1 MCMQG
6 SYRFFRGGA
15 SRGTVI
21 TVTVEILNTLV
32 TITGKVLCMNFLSMD
47 YFIMV
52 AKQRSFTKAAQ
63 RLGITQQTLSAH
75 IANLEREIGCELFV
89 RHVPLE
95 LTYAGETFLRYAT
108 GFQREHTMMMQEF
121 DDIAHDESGV
131 LRVAVGHTRGLAIMP
146 RIIAAFQRK
155 RPGIA
160 VEMIEGVN
168 ETQARRLV
176 DGEVDL
182 SIAHFPRA
190 LPGVELLDFYEE
202 EMRLVMP
209 RSLWMD
215 VVTRSPKDAEERIAR
230 GDLTPL
236 EHCPFVLGHASD
248 IDGHIGEQLFRRAG
262 FRPIVKARSDNMQTL
277 LALTRLGVG
286 ASLEVRQFMHEM
298 LSDEQMRNLKV
309 LPLGPEARYAI
320 SIGVARQRYRWSA
333 VDMFIEVAR
342 AQMAANSAVDASGE
356 TCGNANADM
365 DADMNNG

>member
-1 MCMQG
+1 M
-6 SYRFFRGGA
+6 
-15 SRGTVI
+15 
-21 TVTVEILNTLV
+21 LNTSV
-32 TITGKVLCMNFLSMD
+32 IITGKVLCMNFLSMD

-52 AKQRSFTKAAQ
+52 AKERSFTKAAQ

-75 IANLEREIGCELFV
+75 IANLEREIGCGLFI

-108 GFQREHTMMMQEF
+108 VFQREHTMMMQEF

-131 LRVAVGHTRGLAIMP
+131 LRVAVGHTRGRAIMP
-146 RIIAAFQRK
+146 RIIAAFQHR

-160 VEMIEGVN
+160 VELIEGMN
-168 ETQARRLV
+168 EAQARRLA

-182 SIAHFPRA
+182 SIAHFPHTI
-190 LPGVELLDFYEE
+190 PGVELLDFYEE
-202 EMRLVMP
+202 EMQLVMP
-209 RSLWMD
+209 RAMWMD
-215 VVTRSPKDAEERIAR
+215 VVTHSPRDAEERIAQ

-248 IDGHIGEQLFRRAG
+248 IDGRISEDLFRRAG

-286 ASLEVRQFMHEM
+286 ASLNVRQFLHEM
-298 LSDEQMRNLKV
+298 LDDEQTRGLKI

-320 SIGVARQRYRWSA
+320 SIGVPRQPYRWSA
-333 VDMFIEVAR
+333 VDEFIDVAR
-342 AQMAANSAVDASGE
+342 GHMTANGASNA
-356 TCGNANADM
+356 GNTN
-365 DADMNNG
+365 MNNA